1 MTCTQQTLKLD
12 TERDTMLKS
21 RVRMSGIFK
30 NMKGSDGAVN
40 VSDSVDTFKRK
51 QFLQK
56 TINLL
61 LLGTCL

>member
-1 MTCTQQTLKLD
+1 MTCPQQTLKLD
-12 TERDTMLKS
+12 TERDTMVKS
-21 RVRMSGIFK
+21 RVRTSGIFK

-40 VSDSVDTFKRK
+40 VSDSVDAFTRK

-56 TINLL
+56 SINLL

>member
-12 TERDTMLKS
+12 TERDTMVKS
-21 RVRMSGIFK
+21 RVWTSAIFK
-30 NMKGSDGAVN
+30 NMKGSDRAKN

-56 TINLL
+56 SINLL
-61 LLGTCL
+61 LLGICL